1 MCICVCVS
9 MCGNWW
15 KKKSCRC
22 GSWELS
28 SGHLEEQG
36 VLASPA
42 ARTSNTVEE
51 YFAME
56 DLSIKVSQITG

>member
-1 MCICVCVS
+1 M
-9 MCGNWW
+9 
-15 KKKSCRC
+15 
-22 GSWELS
+22 
-28 SGHLEEQG
+28 
-36 VLASPA
+36 LASPV